1 MREKQQGFSGV
12 ISIIALVV
20 AIAAF
25 ILAWTAYER
34 TGADLDERIRE
45 ATVQSAETIEQG
57 VEQGADAIDKGPD
70 GVDQDDTDTTTTQ
83 P

>member
-12 ISIIALVV
+12 VAMIALVI

-25 ILAWTAYER
+25 ILAWMAYER

-45 ATVQSAETIEQG
+45 AAEQSAQTIERG
-57 VEQGADAIDKGPD
+57 VEQGAEAIDKGPD
-70 GVDQDDTDTTTTQ
+70 GVDQDDTDTTTQ